1 MRTRLYYIFF
11 IRKKQAINDGFKKAA
26 AIATA
31 FPLPVFR
38 KALPFPQMYEIVVDT
53 ATLSELFVRAL
64 FGDFPLG
71 HDDNFIRRADGV

>member
-11 IRKKQAINDGFKKAA
+11 ICKKQAINDGFKKAA
-26 AIATA
+26 AIAAA

-53 ATLSELFVRAL
+53 ATL
-64 FGDFPLG
+64 
-71 HDDNFIRRADGV
+71 

>member
-38 KALPFPQMYEIVVDT
+38 EALPFSQVYKIVVNT
-53 ATLSELFVRAL
+53 AAL
-64 FGDFPLG
+64 
-71 HDDNFIRRADGV
+71 